1 MWFNI
6 KYISSFE
13 HTLWLKHRCYEV
25 LKLGNFKT
33 EIFKFLKVSHP
44 IESREFYINYM
55 IMQVFLK
62 KYSGFIFMEFCGCD
76 IHSAARSSFAKCGAE
91 ELEPGAAS
99 SLNWGNGGFILH
111 ILMYWCKLYLLICQ
125 HLRECFTFG
134 SKDYHISNTWLY
146 VDKRTYRIFNQYSSL

>member
-55 IMQVFLK
+55 IMQVFFK
-62 KYSGFIFMEFCGCD
+62 KHSG
-76 IHSAARSSFAKCGAE
+76 ARFYIYRVLWLRYPFRCKEQLCKMWSWRVGAW
-91 ELEPGAAS
+91 S
-99 SLNWGNGGFILH
+99 RLNWGNGGFVLH

>member
-1 MWFNI
+1 M
-6 KYISSFE
+6 
-13 HTLWLKHRCYEV
+13 WLKHRCYEV

-99 SLNWGNGGFILH
+99 TEETEDS
-111 ILMYWCKLYLLICQ
+111 Y
-125 HLRECFTFG
+125 FT
-134 SKDYHISNTWLY
+134 Y
-146 VDKRTYRIFNQYSSL
+146 